1 MKKSVLL
8 LLLFSAVISVFAQEQ
23 LSEPSWVYLKR
34 AENLS
39 HKGEYAQAIL
49 EARKA
54 KTAQFNERVEEY
66 YQLLKAAN
74 KDKTDYEVRR
84 MVNDKKSDF
93 QKEDTFPQ
101 YHELMGDLYVAT
113 GFLDEAEEEY
123 RFALQAKAYFEYPQE
138 ELELKYKLSDVYGK
152 RLDFDLQDI
161 TDREIC
167 ESFFAS
173 KEKDLWQRIK
183 FNIKTDPSLSHVFR
197 VYRLE
202 GTEYMRALYSIGK
215 HAVLQQ
221 RKDDGLFYLTLA
233 AIVWMTGCS
242 DLIKRNVYD
251 FSYAGPTDFIVVLND
266 IAKYQYV
273 TDETI
278 IEEILFYIAYAYHI
292 DHNYKIRDNYLELA
306 ETFAANSSKRNKISI
321 LCETLRRDSSHKL
334 TYEETF

>member
-1 MKKSVLL
+1 MKKLNL
-8 LLLFSAVISVFAQEQ
+8 LLLFFCMTYIAFAQDV

-39 HKGEYAQAIL
+39 HKGEYAQAII

-54 KTAQFNERVEEY
+54 RDAQFNERVEEY
-66 YQLLKAAN
+66 YQQMKAIY
-74 KDKTDYEVRR
+74 KEKTDYEVRKI
-84 MVNDKKSDF
+84 VNEKKSDF
-93 QKEDTFPQ
+93 LNEDTFPQ
-101 YHELMGDLYVAT
+101 YHELLGDLYVAT
-113 GFLDEAEEEY
+113 GFLDEAEDEY
-123 RFALQAKAYFEYPQE
+123 RLALKSKAYFEYSQA
-138 ELELKYKLSDVYGK
+138 ELEIKYKLSDVYGK
-152 RLDFDLQDI
+152 KLDFDLQDI
-161 TDREIC
+161 TNREIC
-167 ESFFAS
+167 ENFFAS
-173 KEKDLWQRIK
+173 KEKDLWNRIK

-202 GTEYMRALYSIGK
+202 AIEYMKALYSIGK
-215 HAVLQQ
+215 HAVMQQ

-233 AIVWMTGCS
+233 TIVWMTSCS

-266 IAKYQYV
+266 IQKYQYV

-278 IEEILFYIAYAYHI
+278 IEEILFYIGYAYHI

-306 ETFAANSSKRNKISI
+306 ETFAANSAKRNKISI

>member
-1 MKKSVLL
+1 MKKLIVLL
-8 LLLFSAVISVFAQEQ
+8 SLFSCVFVISAQEA
-23 LSEPSWVYLKR
+23 SAEPSWVYLKR
-34 AENLS
+34 AENLK

-54 KTAQFNERVEEY
+54 KSAQFNERVEEY
-66 YQLLKAAN
+66 YQLMKSVH

-84 MVNDKKSDF
+84 IVNDKKSDF
-93 QKEDTFPQ
+93 LEEDTFPE
-101 YHELMGDLYVAT
+101 YHELMGDLYAAT
-113 GFLDEAEEEY
+113 GFLDEAEDEY
-123 RFALQAKAYFEYPQE
+123 RAALKAKAYFEYSQK
-138 ELELKYKLSDVYGK
+138 ELEIKYKLSDIYEK
-152 RLDFDLQDI
+152 KLDFDLQDI

-167 ESFFAS
+167 EDFFAS
-173 KEKDLWQRIK
+173 KDKDLWQRIK

-197 VYRLE
+197 VYHLE
-202 GTEYMRALYSIGK
+202 GIEYMKALYAIGK
-215 HAVLQQ
+215 HAVMQQ

-233 AIVWMTGCS
+233 TIVWMTSCS

-266 IAKYQYV
+266 IQKYQYV

-306 ETFAANSSKRNKISI
+306 ETFAANSAKRNKISI

>member
-1 MKKSVLL
+1 MKKLIVLL
-8 LLLFSAVISVFAQEQ
+8 SLFSCVFVLFAQES

-34 AENLS
+34 AENLK

-49 EARKA
+49 EARRAKA
-54 KTAQFNERVEEY
+54 AQFNERVEEY
-66 YQLLKAAN
+66 YQLMKSVH

-84 MVNDKKSDF
+84 IVNDKKDDF
-93 QKEDTFPQ
+93 LEEDTFPQ

-113 GFLDEAEEEY
+113 GFLDEAEDEY
-123 RFALQAKAYFEYPQE
+123 RAALQAKAYFEYPQKG
-138 ELELKYKLSDVYGK
+138 LEIRYKLSDIYEK
-152 RLDFDLQDI
+152 KLDFDLQDI
-161 TDREIC
+161 MNREIC
-167 ESFFAS
+167 EDFFAS
-173 KEKDLWQRIK
+173 KDKDLWQRIK

-202 GTEYMRALYSIGK
+202 GIEYMKALYSIGK
-215 HAVLQQ
+215 HAVMQQ

-233 AIVWMTGCS
+233 AIVWMTSCS
-242 DLIKRNVYD
+242 DLVKRNVYD

-278 IEEILFYIAYAYHI
+278 IEEILFYIGYAYHI

-306 ETFAANSSKRNKISI
+306 QTFASNSSKRNKIGI
-321 LCETLRRDSSHKL
+321 LCETLRRDANHIL
-334 TYEETF
+334 RYEETF